1 MRVVTLRGCGDEPEI
16 RLRTA
21 GCAARDA
28 QRMVWSAGCGA
39 RNAAKLCY
47 VRRSVSNVPNDP
59 TGPPAL
65 SLEQVTRTFGEHVA
79 VDQLSL
85 TLAPGAFLGL
95 LGRNGAGKSTT
106 LKMITGLLRPTSG
119 RITVLGRDVVSD
131 PIGVKRTIGVMP
143 EDMGLFDTLT
153 GPEYLRFVGRMYG
166 LDEASITSR
175 EKELFD
181 ALDLAPPSRALVAEY
196 SFGMK
201 KKLALAAA
209 LVHAPRVVLLDEPFE
224 GIDPVT
230 SRTIKRILAALV
242 ARGVT
247 IVMTTHILE
256 VVERLCPLVAILD
269 RGKLRGFGPIESLR
283 GVDETLESVFVA
295 LVGGEKAADLSWL
308 AGG

>member
-1 MRVVTLRGCGDEPEI
+1 MPVASATLP
-16 RLRTA
+16 T
-21 GCAARDA
+21 
-28 QRMVWSAGCGA
+28 
-39 RNAAKLCY
+39 
-47 VRRSVSNVPNDP
+47 SVSDAPP
-59 TGPPAL
+59 SALPSSSAPPAL
-65 SLEQVTRTFGEHVA
+65 ALENVTRVFGEYVA
-79 VDQLSL
+79 VDHVSL

-106 LKMITGLLRPTSG
+106 LKMITGLLQPSSG
-119 RITVLGRDVVSD
+119 RITVLGRDVVHD
-131 PIGVKRTIGVMP
+131 AIGVKRTIGVMP

-166 LDEASITSR
+166 LDEEVITTR

-181 ALDLAPPSRALVAEY
+181 TLDLAPPKGALIAEY

-201 KKLALAAA
+201 KKIALAAA

-230 SRTIKRILAALV
+230 SRTIKRILSALV

-269 RGKLRGFGPIESLR
+269 RGKLCGFGPIESLR
-283 GVDETLESVFVA
+283 GTDETLESVFVA

-308 AGG
+308 GA